1 MNIAILRCLYGR
13 TSAELLAELHEAA
26 LNLPGALDQIGHLVA
41 DGDSLA
47 LERLERLAERFAGLQ
62 RQATLTRA
70 ALLNER
76 HSPEA
81 A

>member
-1 MNIAILRCLYGR
+1 MNVALLQRLYGR
-13 TSAELLAELHEAA
+13 SSAELLAELHESA
-26 LNLPGALDQIGHLVA
+26 LNLPGVLDQIGHLVA
-41 DGDSLA
+41 DGDTLA

-62 RQATLTRA
+62 RQALLARA